1 MEYVEEVPAL
11 SFLVNATQEE
21 ANATGD
27 AFYPD
32 SVHCYGGEEQV
43 NSSEQT
49 SKQNSDKW
57 FIKEEIAV
65 FLEIEEIIA
74 EAMEKIRDKDVEVH
88 LFRSMLAE
96 EDLARLNVKITENQA
111 NIEETFVPIL
121 KLIPKPYSAE
131 EKEYRGVY

>member
-1 MEYVEEVPAL
+1 
-11 SFLVNATQEE
+11 
-21 ANATGD
+21 
-27 AFYPD
+27 
-32 SVHCYGGEEQV
+32 
-43 NSSEQT
+43 
-49 SKQNSDKW
+49 
-57 FIKEEIAV
+57 
-65 FLEIEEIIA
+65 
-74 EAMEKIRDKDVEVH
+74 MEKIRDKDVEVH